1 MKAVTVKAVV
11 GIKEV
16 LEACMN
22 LIYPPQRI
30 VLIGQQLDLVR
41 VVCLAEEAEFFDQ
54 DMHHTGIAGKR
65 FVPCCYPTA
74 SFDATYDC
82 WIAASNSTPVGLS

>member
-11 GIKEV
+11 SIKEV

-30 VLIGQQLDLVR
+30 VLIGQQLDLIR

-54 DMHHTGIAGKR
+54 DTVGIILVVYQR
-65 FVPCCYPTA
+65 RPRRDSIFE
-74 SFDATYDC
+74 
-82 WIAASNSTPVGLS
+82 

>member
-22 LIYPPQRI
+22 LTYPPQWI

-41 VVCLAEEAEFFDQ
+41 VVCLAEEAEFFRS
-54 DMHHTGIAGKR
+54 G
-65 FVPCCYPTA
+65 YA
-74 SFDATYDC
+74 SYRNC
-82 WIAASNSTPVGLS
+82 WEAVRSMLLSHGALRRDL

>member
-30 VLIGQQLDLVR
+30 VLIGQQLDLIR

-54 DMHHTGIAGKR
+54 DTVGIILVVYQR
-65 FVPCCYPTA
+65 RPRHDSIFE
-74 SFDATYDC
+74 
-82 WIAASNSTPVGLS
+82 